1 MVTADVIREAFKGVV
16 LSHVAGLSWLSVWTN
31 VLDESAECSDTF
43 PACWWGPLSG
53 AVTPVGD
60 SLAPVDT
67 FNIDALFVDQ
77 TEGDRSQQERDNAHA
92 RMDAIARQCWR
103 KFQGLYIFDSNT
115 FDDVLLDFQ
124 QDAVATFQPVYD
136 DGPKMTTGVRLTVTL
151 NAVSVD
157 TCMDEYFTGS

>member
-1 MVTADVIREAFKGVV
+1 MLVQSSNICWAGVTNST
-16 LSHVAGLSWLSVWTN
+16 L
-31 VLDESAECSDTF
+31 
-43 PACWWGPLSG
+43 
-53 AVTPVGD
+53 
-60 SLAPVDT
+60 
-67 FNIDALFVDQ
+67 DALFVDQ

>member
-1 MVTADVIREAFKGVV
+1 VVTADVIREAFKGVV
-16 LSHVAGLSWLSVWTN
+16 LSHVAGLSWLSVWQP

-77 TEGDRSQQERDNAHA
+77 TATARSQDERDAAHS

-103 KFQGLYIFDSNT
+103 RFQDLYLSDITT
-115 FDDVLLDFQ
+115 FDGVTLDFQ
-124 QDAVATFQPVYD
+124 QDAVASFQPVFD
-136 DGPKMTTGVRLTVTL
+136 DGPKMTTGVRMTVTL
-151 NAVSVD
+151 NAVSLD
-157 TCMDEYFTGS
+157 TCMDQYFNA

>member
-1 MVTADVIREAFKGVV
+1 MVTADAIREAFKAVV
-16 LSHVAGLSWLSVWTN
+16 TSHVAGLSWLSVWQP

-67 FNIDALFVDQ
+67 FNIDVLFLDQ
-77 TEGDRSQQERDNAHA
+77 TATDRSQDERDNAHS

-103 KFQGLYIFDSNT
+103 KFQSLYIFSDNT
-115 FDDVLLDFQ
+115 FDGVLLDFQ

-136 DGPKMTTGVRLTVTL
+136 EGAKMTTGVRMTVTL
-151 NAVSVD
+151 KAVSVD
-157 TCMDEYFTGS
+157 TCMDDYFA